1 MRPIIKTLC
10 NIILALNLLPMLV
23 LIGPAYGASIT
34 NGYPGTP
41 GVWNGLTTNTLVI
54 IDLDAPVAMVGNQPD
69 MTYCVKKL
77 SGFSGFDYVFT
88 DVTCDAA
95 AADDRKSVALYPQ
108 ALLDTSAQ
116 YAYNVVNINFQGGG
130 SVQNFSKCYVT
141 GTNPIIA
148 PLPPSVNEADLCTDY
163 NNPEGFNLLGGG
175 NYCFKCHVNAYT
187 KVSPWN
193 FTNLPGIPTCTP

>member
-1 MRPIIKTLC
+1 MRPIFKTLC

-23 LIGPAYGASIT
+23 LIGPVYGASIIS
-34 NGYPGTP
+34 GYPGAP
-41 GVWNGLTTNTLVI
+41 GVVNGLTTNTLMI

-88 DVTCDAA
+88 DVACDAA

-148 PLPPSVNEADLCTDY
+148 PLPPAVNEADLCTDY
-163 NNPEGFNLLGGG
+163 NYVGGFNGISGG
-175 NYCFKCHVNAYT
+175 NYCFKCHVGGYT
-187 KVSPWN
+187 KVGLWDFFNYPV
-193 FTNLPGIPTCTP
+193 PECTP